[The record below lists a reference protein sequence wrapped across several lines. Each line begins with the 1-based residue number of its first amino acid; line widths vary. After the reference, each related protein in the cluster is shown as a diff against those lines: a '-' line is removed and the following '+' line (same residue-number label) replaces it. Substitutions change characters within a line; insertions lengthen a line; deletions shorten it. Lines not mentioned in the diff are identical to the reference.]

1 MVEVKQGLAPDDVVV
16 TAGQLRLR
24 DGLPVAVAGQGE
36 KPVVGAPGKA
46 PAAPGAGGAKAG
58 G

>member
-1 MVEVKQGLAPDDVVV
+1 VKQGLAPDDVVV